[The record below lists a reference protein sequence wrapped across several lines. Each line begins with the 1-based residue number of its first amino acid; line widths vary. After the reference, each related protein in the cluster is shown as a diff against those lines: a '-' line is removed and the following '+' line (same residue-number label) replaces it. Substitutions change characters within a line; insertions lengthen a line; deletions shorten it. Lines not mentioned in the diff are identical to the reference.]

1 MKCFFTHWEQQG
13 KPVGIL
19 HWTRSWKKAQ
29 SSSTFLCKR
38 NCALMEFWL
47 MKADLGFSFSISGFH
62 VTAQL
67 SDSPELKG
75 QSCSHP
81 CAQALSTLNNPDSGS
96 QAERRQV
103 LYKFK
108 KTKTPKLFAKLIPS
122 NSSVQT
128 KHRYLSSSST
138 S

>member
-1 MKCFFTHWEQQG
+1 
-13 KPVGIL
+13 
-19 HWTRSWKKAQ
+19 
-29 SSSTFLCKR
+29 
-38 NCALMEFWL
+38 MEFSL

-103 LYKFK
+103 LYKLK
-108 KTKTPKLFAKLIPS
+108 KNPKPTKLFAKLPPTAQCKQS
-122 NSSVQT
+122 T
-128 KHRYLSSSST
+128 GTRAAADLSSTKPLHGTALSVL
-138 S
+138 